1 MEIEEVKGT
10 RWVLWGVYGKGK
22 DRVEGFGVTEI
33 SVKDLGYVGTPEQ
46 HAFSKLFR

>member
-1 MEIEEVKGT
+1 MG
-10 RWVLWGVYGKGK
+10 GVWERKRQGG
-22 DRVEGFGVTEI
+22 RFGVTEI